1 MKTNDALLS
10 HIINRNEKYFH
21 KLAKLITDERIETPT
36 EINVGPNEVV
46 YLHFF
51 HSNVP
56 DFSIDIKTA
65 TDSITLDRKN
75 TFNGDSNTILRALSN
90 ITFTPNAN
98 TLPPDFFVQ
107 ILRIQY

>member
-10 HIINRNEKYFH
+10 HIIHRNEKYFH
-21 KLAKLITDERIETPT
+21 KLAKFISDERIETPT
-36 EINVGPNEVV
+36 EINVSPNEVV

-56 DFSIDIKTA
+56 NFKIEIRTA

-75 TFNGDSNTILRALSN
+75 TFNQDSNTILRALSN
-90 ITFTPNAN
+90 ITFTSDANA
-98 TLPPDFFVQ
+98 LPPDFFVQ